1 MRKSRILAKIR
12 AGQVA
17 RVYSAGSPVAM
28 LPALAA
34 HFHYDGIWID
44 GEHRAWEPRE
54 VDAMLA
60 QHHAADIDC
69 LWRPPTKEKNLLYR
83 FLEDGAAGLM
93 IPHVS
98 TPEQARALVQAI
110 KFPPLGDRGFDG
122 AGRDAGYW
130 VGAPKDYT
138 TQANRETFLVV
149 QIETAQALDHVEAI
163 AAEPGV
169 DALFIGPGDM
179 SLRLACAPAV
189 RDPQMLEAQ
198 RKIAAAARR
207 HGKAWGRPVGTAD
220 DARVIIELG
229 AQLVAFGSE
238 FGGLLKH
245 LAECS
250 AQFDALLNE
259 VSGALPSPPA
269 AKTY

>member
-12 AGQVA
+12 AGKVA

-69 LWRPPTKEKNLLYR
+69 LWRPSTKEKNLLYR
-83 FLEDGAAGLM
+83 ILEDGAAGLM

-98 TPEQARALVQAI
+98 TPEQARALVQAV

-122 AGRDAGYW
+122 AGRDAGY
-130 VGAPKDYT
+130 
-138 TQANRETFLVV
+138 
-149 QIETAQALDHVEAI
+149 
-163 AAEPGV
+163 
-169 DALFIGPGDM
+169 
-179 SLRLACAPAV
+179 
-189 RDPQMLEAQ
+189 
-198 RKIAAAARR
+198 
-207 HGKAWGRPVGTAD
+207 
-220 DARVIIELG
+220 
-229 AQLVAFGSE
+229 
-238 FGGLLKH
+238 
-245 LAECS
+245 
-250 AQFDALLNE
+250 
-259 VSGALPSPPA
+259 
-269 AKTY
+269 

>member
-1 MRKSRILAKIR
+1 MRKSKILAKIR
-12 AGQVA
+12 AGKVA
-17 RVYSAGSPVAM
+17 RVYSAGSPNAM

-34 HFHYDGIWID
+34 HFHYDGVWVD
-44 GEHRAWEPRE
+44 AEHRAWEPRE

-83 FLEDGAAGLM
+83 ILEDGATGLM

-98 TPEQARALVQAI
+98 TPEQARALVQAV

-130 VGAPKDYT
+130 VGAPKDYV

-149 QIETAQALDHVEAI
+149 QIETKQALENVEAI

-179 SLRLACAPAV
+179 SLRLECAPSAS
-189 RDPQMLEAQ
+189 DPQMIEAQ
-198 RKIAAAARR
+198 KKVAAAARR
-207 HGKAWGRPVGTAD
+207 HGKAWGRPAGSAD
-220 DARVIIELG
+220 EARVIIDLG

-245 LAECS
+245 LTDCS
-250 AQFDALLNE
+250 TQFDALLNE
-259 VSGALPSPPA
+259 VSGAPSTPTAPKA
-269 AKTY
+269 Y